1 MQKISNDIN
10 ATTTQTSHQVVTDA
24 IKHGENSVNII
35 NFTRRNLN
43 NVLIIKK
50 DGTKEKYNIEKVVD
64 AIKKSATR
72 MLVKFSEKEIM

>member
-10 ATTTQTSHQVVTDA
+10 VANTQASNQPVTDA
-24 IKHGENSVNII
+24 IKHGENPVNII

-43 NVLIIKK
+43 NICIIKK
-50 DGTKEKYNIEKVVD
+50 DGTKEKYNVEKVVD

-72 MLVKFSEKEIM
+72 MLVTFSEK